1 MVTHTCGLDGDDL
14 RITRHLAGKED
25 DGDEDEQRTEH
36 IHVIRDKR
44 QVIIEDYLLERHL
57 VLKEIVHLLRHV
69 KYDSDRQNQHDR
81 EKERTQKLLDY
92 VPIQSLQ

>member
-1 MVTHTCGLDGDDL
+1 MVTHACGLDRDDF
-14 RITRHLAGKED
+14 RISRHLAGKED

-44 QVIIEDYLLERHL
+44 QVIIKDYLLERHL

-69 KYDSDRQNQHDR
+69 EYDSDRQNQHDR
-81 EKERTQKLLDY
+81 EKERTQKLPNNI
-92 VPIQSLQ
+92 PI